1 MKKSFIIITSLLTI
15 SLLLPLDV
23 EAQCAMCKA
32 TAEQSDQVGL
42 NLGILYLFLMPYT
55 IVATL
60 AFFWWRNKKKEEEIT
75 STGFGTNASMN

>member
-1 MKKSFIIITSLLTI
+1 MMKNTKYILATILLLVI
-15 SLLLPLDV
+15 AMILPLDT

-55 IVATL
+55 IVGTI
-60 AFFWWRNKKKEEEIT
+60 AFFWWRNRKKESEI
-75 STGFGTNASMN
+75 GNFDPSMN